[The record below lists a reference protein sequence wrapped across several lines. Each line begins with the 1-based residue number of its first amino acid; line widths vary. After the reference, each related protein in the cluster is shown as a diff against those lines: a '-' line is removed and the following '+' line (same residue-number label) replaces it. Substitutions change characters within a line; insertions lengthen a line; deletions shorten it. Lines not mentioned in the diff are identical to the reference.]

1 MNDSSMD
8 LQRFCVK
15 FFARPAVEVD
25 DHAFIEIF
33 HEWIRRKR
41 LPGILIDV
49 ADYRHVHHGPGVML
63 IGHEANLA
71 MDRAAGRLGLLYQ
84 RKTAQAG
91 APSQRILAAVE
102 AARRACRYLEQEP
115 RLGGR
120 LLFDDDTF
128 EFSANDRLLA
138 PNEPTAATAVSV
150 ALAAVASNLYRQGFA
165 VEQIPGGPGER
176 LRIRVASAGMD
187 AAAVVGGAG

>member
-1 MNDSSMD
+1 MD

-15 FFARPAVEVD
+15 FFARPPAEVD
-25 DHAFIEIF
+25 DGAFIEIF

-49 ADYRHVHHGPGVML
+49 ADYRHVHRGPGVML
-63 IGHEANLA
+63 IGHEANIA

-84 RKTAQAG
+84 RKTAQSG
-91 APSQRILAAVE
+91 ALSERILAAVE
-102 AARRACRYLEQEP
+102 GARRACRYLEAEP

-120 LLFDDDTF
+120 LLLDDGGF

-138 PNEPTAATAVSV
+138 PNEPTAAAAVSA
-150 ALAAVASNLYRQGFA
+150 ALAAVAVNLYPEGFA
-165 VEQIPGGPGER
+165 VEHIPGGPGER
-176 LRIRVASAGMD
+176 LRIHVGSARTD
-187 AAAVVGGAG
+187 ATARLAGAG